1 MFSARHSNRRTVAVT
16 VVDGLYQEDVANV
29 LAVEPAVQPDVS
41 KPEDTSTQ
49 APMSLYA
56 CIVEIA

>member
-1 MFSARHSNRRTVAVT
+1 MT

-41 KPEDTSTQ
+41 KPEETSTQ

>member
-1 MFSARHSNRRTVAVT
+1 MT
-16 VVDGLYQEDVANV
+16 VVDGLYQEDMANV
-29 LAVEPAVQPDVS
+29 PVVQPDVS
-41 KPEDTSTQ
+41 KPEETSTQ